1 MAKNEIV
8 SFVLNS
14 HSSRW
19 PNSVITESILLS
31 RNTNKLAFIQLD
43 ENMNVFARTTITL
56 NQEDVLSFFKFLE
69 HIRKDLEDNYPA
81 IDSWTGSWNLDLEYQ
96 ARHIERIHGA
106 TNQFPHSEE
115 IIERLNEMLERVQC
129 DIAPHYFTL

>member
-1 MAKNEIV
+1 MAKSEII

-19 PNSVITESILLS
+19 SNGIITESILLS
-31 RNTNKLAFIQLD
+31 RDTNKFAFIQLD
-43 ENMNVFARTTITL
+43 ENMNVVAHITITL

-69 HIRKDLEDNYPA
+69 HIRKDLTNDYPA
-81 IDSWTGSWNLDLEYQ
+81 NGSWTGSWNLDLEYK

-106 TNQFPHSEE
+106 TNQFPHSDE
-115 IIERLNEMLERVQC
+115 IVERLNVMLEHVQC
-129 DIAPHYFTL
+129 NITPHYFTT